1 MAAIAAERP
10 MHNKSKGHRP
20 APSVRSMTASWPVRA
35 AARAALDADRITVR
49 EALWLVM
56 HTGYSAAAA
65 ARLLGMGRSVHGNIR
80 DVERVLE
87 GAVLAR

>member
-1 MAAIAAERP
+1 
-10 MHNKSKGHRP
+10 
-20 APSVRSMTASWPVRA
+20 
-35 AARAALDADRITVR
+35 
-49 EALWLVM
+49 M
-56 HTGYSAAAA
+56 HTGDSAAAA